1 MPMWCGGGGAAPY
14 DDGGCAAAGCGIASC
29 HGRRV
34 RYPRHIGDMRHCLIA
49 YRCDGS
55 RSVLHCDGPCS
66 VSDHRTVSGCRTV
79 IDHHTVSDRHMV
91 SDHRTVSDHHTVPDH
106 HTAIDYHTAIDHHT
120 VPDRHMVSDHRTV
133 SDHHTALRL
142 CGATCTVCVQPLR
155 GCMCPCHHHVVIP
168 SAGSCSR

>member
-1 MPMWCGGGGAAPY
+1 MPMWCDGGGAAPCGETAPCGGGWRPAPYNGGWCATAPY

-34 RYPRHIGDMRHCLIA
+34 RYPRHIGDMRHCHIA

-66 VSDHRTVSGCRTV
+66 VSDHRTVSGCR
-79 IDHHTVSDRHMV
+79 
-91 SDHRTVSDHHTVPDH
+91 
-106 HTAIDYHTAIDHHT
+106 TAIDHHT

-142 CGATCTVCVQPLR
+142 CGATCTACVQPLR

-168 SAGSCSR
+168 SAVSYSQ